1 MANYKF
7 FQMKVAGRKDE
18 IEILG
23 NLLKSDSPAF
33 LAMYGRRRIGKTYLL
48 RQVYESHIIFEASG
62 IHENEMEQQLEN
74 FWLVLLELMPNLR
87 FSNPPKTW
95 LKAFAYLKE
104 YILSLKGKK
113 KKVIFLDE
121 ISWFD
126 TPRSGFLAAL
136 DNFWNQFCSKR
147 NDIILTICGSAASWI
162 INKVINNRGG
172 LHNRVTKTIQLFP
185 FTLAETN
192 EYLITKNIQLS
203 KKDIIELYM
212 CIGGVPFYYKDIKKG
227 KSVVQII
234 NELCFTQKASLKNEF
249 NNLYASLFK
258 NAHLHIEIVTAL
270 AKKNRGLTRQEII
283 AETGLSSGG
292 GTTVLLNELIECG
305 FVTQI
310 LPINKTSEDK
320 LYRLI
325 DEFSLFYFKFMYKSK
340 ITDWTTVFSKQ
351 PYRIWCGYAF
361 ETICLKHTA
370 QIKYKLGISG
380 IASNDYSWVKK
391 GTKLDEG
398 AQIDLLID
406 RADNCISMCEMKFY
420 NAPFEITK
428 QYADNLRDKREIFKT
443 NTKTKKNIFITLI
456 TLYGVKQNEH
466 SLSIV
471 SNEVLGDDLF

>member
-1 MANYKF
+1 MAKYKF
-7 FQMKVAGRKDE
+7 IKMKVAGRKDE
-18 IEILG
+18 IEILETM
-23 NLLKSDSPAF
+23 LKSDSSEF
-33 LAMYGRRRIGKTYLL
+33 VAMYGRRRIGKTYLL
-48 RQVYESHIIFEASG
+48 RQVYESNIIFEASG
-62 IHENEMEQQLEN
+62 IHENEIDQQLEN
-74 FWLVLLELMPNLR
+74 FWLVLLEVMPALK
-87 FSNPPKTW
+87 FSEVPKTW
-95 LKAFAYLKE
+95 IKAFSYLKQ
-104 YILSLKGKK
+104 YILSLKSKK

-126 TPRSGFLAAL
+126 TARSGFLAAL

-147 NDIILTICGSAASWI
+147 KDIVLTICGSSASWI

-185 FTLAETN
+185 FTLAETKQ
-192 EYLITKNIQLS
+192 YLQMQNVQLS

-234 NELCFTQKASLKNEF
+234 NALCFAKNAPLKNEF

-258 NAHLHIEIVTAL
+258 NAHLHVEIVTAL
-270 AKKNRGLTRQEII
+270 AKKNKGLTRQEII
-283 AETGLSSGG
+283 TDTGLSSGG

-305 FVTQI
+305 FITTIQ
-310 LPINKTSEDK
+310 PINKTKEDK

-340 ITDWTTVFSKQ
+340 ITDWTTTFSKQ
-351 PYRIWCGYAF
+351 AYKIWCGYAF
-361 ETICLKHTA
+361 ETLCIKHTDK
-370 QIKYKLGISG
+370 IKIKLGISG
-380 IASNDYSWVKK
+380 IASSDYSWIKK
-391 GTKLDEG
+391 GTKNTAG

-428 QYADNLRDKREIFKT
+428 QYAESLREKREIFKS

-456 TLYGVKQNEH
+456 SLYGVKQNEN
-466 SLSIV
+466 SLSVI
-471 SNEVLGDDLF
+471 SNEIVGDDLF

>member
-1 MANYKF
+1 
-7 FQMKVAGRKDE
+7 MKIAGRKDE
-18 IEILG
+18 IEVLETM
-23 NLLKSDSPAF
+23 LKSDSSEF
-33 LAMYGRRRIGKTYLL
+33 VAMYGRRRIGKTYLL
-48 RQVYESHIIFEASG
+48 RQVFESNIIFEASG
-62 IHENEMEQQLEN
+62 IHENEMEQQLES
-74 FWLVLLELMPNLR
+74 FWLVLLEVMPNLR
-87 FSNPPKTW
+87 FSSPPKTW
-95 LKAFAYLKE
+95 LQAFALLKQ

-147 NDIILTICGSAASWI
+147 DDIILTICGSAASWI

-172 LHNRVTKTIQLFP
+172 LHNRVTKTIRLFP

-192 EYLITKNIQLS
+192 EYLTTKNIHLS

-212 CIGGVPFYYKDIKKG
+212 CIGGVPFYYKDITKG

-234 NELCFTQKASLKNEF
+234 NELCFSPKASLKKEF
-249 NNLYASLFK
+249 DNLYASLFK
-258 NAHLHIEIVTAL
+258 NAHLHVEIVNVL
-270 AKKNRGLTRQEII
+270 AKKNKGLTRQEII
-283 AETGLSSGG
+283 TETGLSSGG
-292 GTTVLLNELIECG
+292 GTTDLLNELIECG
-305 FVTQI
+305 FITTI
-310 LPINKTSEDK
+310 LPINKTTEDK

-340 ITDWTTVFSKQ
+340 TSNWTSVFSKQ

-361 ETICLKHTA
+361 ETLCMKHTA
-370 QIKYKLGISG
+370 QIKHKLGISG
-380 IASNDYSWVKK
+380 IASNDYSWIKK
-391 GTKLDEG
+391 GTKTDEG

-420 NAPFEITK
+420 DAPFEITK
-428 QYADNLRDKREIFKT
+428 QYADSLRDKREIFKT

-471 SNEVLGDDLF
+471 SNEVVGDDLF